1 MDLPNR
7 SRRWFILSTV
17 MIGTFMAALDAS
29 IVNVSVP
36 VMMRYFGVDVGD
48 IGWIITA
55 YMIAFAVFMPLTSW
69 IRDHHGGRR
78 LYIGALA
85 TFTVGS
91 VLCGAAPSLP
101 LLVLA
106 RVLQAVG
113 AGALT
118 PSAMALVADVF
129 PKHERGK
136 AFGYWGLGVILGP
149 ALGPTL
155 GGMLTEA
162 FGWRSIFLVNLP
174 VGIAGL
180 TMAYRYLPQSEPH
193 HIRPHALDL
202 KGFVML
208 TAFLV
213 LFLWS
218 VTSFEH
224 LGPAAHAPVWLW
236 GGMILSLMLF
246 WFFLAIERKAL
257 HPVVDLKLFRIGT
270 FSAAAFLT
278 FARSLA
284 LFGGVFMLP
293 LLLQGQLHYGETQT
307 GLIMLPG
314 ALILGAMMPIAGR
327 WADRIGARTLAVA
340 GVTMAGLSL
349 LYIACFRVEHSLF
362 DISAALVLRG
372 IGIGLLVTPVSAAS
386 VNSVPHEK
394 VDMAS
399 SISSLLQQVG
409 GALGIAAA
417 ATFYQIWLA
426 FRGGASSLGG
436 ELGALRA
443 TFGSGAAFM
452 MIALIPALKL
462 PRGSTHTEEMAELT
476 PLD

>member
-1 MDLPNR
+1 MTVSNP
-7 SRRWFILSTV
+7 SRRWFILGTV

-36 VMMRYFGVDVGD
+36 VMMRYFAVDVGD
-48 IGWIITA
+48 IGWVITA

-91 VLCGAAPSLP
+91 ALCGAAPSLP

-106 RVLQAVG
+106 RVVQAIG

-136 AFGYWGLGVILGP
+136 AFGYWGLGVIVGP

-155 GGMLTEA
+155 GGVLTEA

-174 VGIAGL
+174 VGIVGL
-180 TMAYRYLPQSEPH
+180 AMAYRYLPRSEPH

-202 KGFVML
+202 KGFALL
-208 TAFLV
+208 TTFLV

-224 LGPAAHAPVWLW
+224 LGPTAHVPFGVWFAMV
-236 GGMILSLMLF
+236 GSLALF
-246 WFFLAIERKAL
+246 WFFLAVERQVP
-257 HPVVDLKLFRIGT
+257 HPVVDLALFRIGT

-278 FARSLA
+278 LARSLA

-293 LLLQGQLHYGETQT
+293 LLLQGVLHYGETQT

-314 ALILGAMMPIAGR
+314 ALILGVMMPLAGR
-327 WADRIGARTLAVA
+327 WADRIGARTLAA
-340 GVTMAGLSL
+340 TGVTMAALSL
-349 LYIACFRVEHSLF
+349 LYIACFRESHSLF

-372 IGIGLLVTPVSAAS
+372 FGIGLLVTPVSAAS

-394 VDMAS
+394 VGMAS

-417 ATFYQIWLA
+417 AAFYQIWLA
-426 FRGGASSLGG
+426 FRGNASPLGG

-443 TFGSGAAFM
+443 TFASGAAFM
-452 MIALIPALKL
+452 MLGLWPALRL
-462 PRGSTHTEEMAELT
+462 PRGSTHTEEMAKLA